1 MKLTMLGTG
10 NALVTDCYNTC
21 FLLENHKKYFLIDG
35 GGGNKIFSQLKN
47 IGCDWMNV
55 KNIFVTHK
63 HLDHFMGIIW
73 FVRMICQFMN
83 HGDYK
88 GDAYIYSHEKILNLI
103 RDISGKL
110 LLKKETR
117 FIDDRLHLV
126 KISDGEILKIIDKNF
141 TFFDI
146 QSTKAKQFGFCLE
159 IEKNKK
165 LTCCGDEP
173 YTDKIKKYAENS
185 DWLLHEAFCL
195 YSEEKIFDPYE
206 KNHST
211 VKDACEIAEKL
222 HVKNLILYHTEDKN
236 LKNREKLYKA
246 EGLKY
251 FSENLFI
258 PNDLDSIEL

>member
-1 MKLTMLGTG
+1 MKITMLGTG

-21 FLLENHKKYFLIDG
+21 FLLENNKKFFLVDG

-47 IGCDWMNV
+47 IGYDWMNV
-55 KNIFVTHK
+55 RNIFVTHK
-63 HLDHFMGIIW
+63 HLDHFTGIIW

-83 HGDYK
+83 YGDYK
-88 GDAYIYSHEKILNLI
+88 GDAFVYSHEEILNLI
-103 RDISGKL
+103 RDISKKL
-110 LLKKETR
+110 LLEKETR
-117 FIDDRLHLV
+117 FIADRLHLIKV
-126 KISDGEILKIIDKNF
+126 SDGENLKIIDKNF

-146 QSTKAKQFGFCLE
+146 HSTKAKQFGFCLE

-173 YTDKIKKYAENS
+173 YTEKIKNFAENS

-222 HVKNLILYHTEDKN
+222 RVKNLLLYHTEDK
-236 LKNREKLYKA
+236 KFKKSRKIVQ
-246 EGLKY
+246 
-251 FSENLFI
+251 S
-258 PNDLDSIEL
+258 

>member
-35 GGGNKIFSQLKN
+35 GGGNKIFTQLKN
-47 IGCDWMNV
+47 IGCDWMSV

-88 GDAYIYSHEKILNLI
+88 GDTFIYSH
-103 RDISGKL
+103 
-110 LLKKETR
+110 
-117 FIDDRLHLV
+117 
-126 KISDGEILKIIDKNF
+126 GEILKIIDKNF

-165 LTCCGDEP
+165 LTCCVDEP

-258 PNDLDSIEL
+258 SNDLDSIEL